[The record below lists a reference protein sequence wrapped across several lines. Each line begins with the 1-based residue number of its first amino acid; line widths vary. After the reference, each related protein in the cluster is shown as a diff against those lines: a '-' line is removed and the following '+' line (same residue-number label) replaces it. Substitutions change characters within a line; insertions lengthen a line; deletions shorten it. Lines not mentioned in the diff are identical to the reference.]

1 VDNGSVWISGPIAS
15 RRQPCDNPSM
25 AKISITPKEA
35 AELRQLWN
43 DLDKAHKQAVSAFR
57 SHPEGE
63 SLAVFWETV
72 ERVDAIVRRIKEIQ
86 HA

>member
-1 VDNGSVWISGPIAS
+1 
-15 RRQPCDNPSM
+15 M
-25 AKISITPKEA
+25 AKSSVTPAEA
-35 AELRQLWN
+35 AELRRLWG
-43 DLDKAHKQAVSAFR
+43 DLDKAHKQAVAAFH

-86 HA
+86 GA